1 MVDRVWVLVLIK
13 DFKETKISIKDIT
26 SKELRLY
33 DRETSYK
40 EDLWNGNKNYYK
52 KYAWKFNIANFQ
64 SNTVQFLA
72 PKKI

>member
-1 MVDRVWVLVLIK
+1 MRIVGSCNSRNQKKKTMVDRVWVLVLIK

-40 EDLWNGNKNYYK
+40 EDL
-52 KYAWKFNIANFQ
+52 
-64 SNTVQFLA
+64 
-72 PKKI
+72 